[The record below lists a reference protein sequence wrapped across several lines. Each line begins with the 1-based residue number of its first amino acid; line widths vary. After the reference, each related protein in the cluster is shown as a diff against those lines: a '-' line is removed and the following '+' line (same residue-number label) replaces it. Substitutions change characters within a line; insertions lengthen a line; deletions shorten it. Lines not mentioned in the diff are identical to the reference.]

1 MTRLAVIL
9 LGIALLLWSG
19 IAWLLYALAGAGSS
33 VVVHVTRWLDLEPG
47 TTQWLAD
54 GLAAAGGVAQW
65 LVVFIWL
72 LGAAA
77 IGVVGWLL
85 RQAVPVPL
93 DSSGLGRPDPDGPVI
108 EGEIGA
114 RRVSKTRPSDAKRR

>member
-47 TTQWLAD
+47 TT
-54 GLAAAGGVAQW
+54 QW